1 MPVFNNALAGAAGSG
16 GDAGYKIERS
26 LRFNVSDSTDL
37 SKTFSS
43 AGNRRTWTFSAWI
56 KFCDPAG
63 TSGIFECT
71 YPGSGGTISN
81 TFEVWYTVGQIH
93 ITDYGTYYFT
103 SDARLQDPSAWG
115 HLVIRVDTTEG
126 TQANR
131 IRLYWNGEQLVNTAS
146 GTISQNAD
154 LAVNNSA
161 LHKIGNW
168 RGSTYS
174 NLYFAEIHHVDGQS
188 LAPTSFGEVD
198 ATTGAWN
205 PIEYSGSYGTN
216 GFHLN
221 FSDLNN
227 LGNDNVGSNNWTA
240 NNLTGSVVTYTT
252 SGDTVGAP
260 DDFFDG
266 DRNSYAQ
273 TNNAGTSTFTF
284 GSPIAVPNGR
294 IDLLARPGSG
304 FVYTAVTN
312 VGTQTFAHTG
322 NNWPGG
328 GSYPGHHVINNAS
341 VTSISSITASATGG
355 SNWTMGGFQVAGDPN
370 SVGNQFILDG
380 SASDIDSMVD
390 SPTNYEADSG
400 NNGGNYATLS
410 PIDFKGV
417 QATSLSDGNLKFVSK
432 TGGSYGHGVCA
443 TVAASSGKYY
453 WETTIEAVGSGQLY
467 YGVSKPGWSPD
478 RASDSVTIRHNG
490 NFYNNLSG
498 ATVNSGTLSALA
510 VGDVIGFALN
520 LDDNQLSVSVNG
532 TFHASANPATGAN
545 PNVTLPSD
553 ITLTAQISDFYTGS
567 TVVFNFGQRPFAYTP
582 PNGFKSL
589 CTQNF
594 PDPTIADGSTAFDAV
609 TYAGSGYSNTTNP
622 SQSITGLSFSPDL
635 VWSKARSAAYSH
647 GMFDSVRGANK
658 FLRPNG
664 NQAEITDSGV
674 SSSLVSFDSNGFTL
688 GPDAGV
694 GSINYGGTNYVAWT
708 WDAGSS
714 TVSNTDGSIT
724 SSVKANQTA
733 GFSIVSYTGN
743 NTNGAT
749 VGHGLNATPS
759 LIIIKNRSTAYNW
772 IVLYTDTSKKL
783 YLDLPNTPDSYSQTT
798 RNSSIFTLEN
808 GTAVNGSGDDMIA
821 YCFAPVE
828 GYSSFGPYKGNGS
841 TDGTFVYTG
850 FRPKF
855 ILFKGVDYST
865 DWLIADSSRSTYN
878 VVTNRLFPN
887 RSYYENQASNDFKVD
902 FLSNGFKLRDDDG
915 NAEGSNYFNNTHFYA
930 AFAENPFK
938 ISRAR

>member
-1 MPVFNNALAGAAGSG
+1 MPVFNNTLAGSAGSG
-16 GDAGYKIERS
+16 GPAGYKIERS
-26 LRFNVSDSTDL
+26 LRFNSADSSRLYRTA
-37 SKTFSS
+37 T
-43 AGNRRTWTFSAWI
+43 AGNRQTFTLSWWMKRCDVNESNRRIFAFGLSAQQFSI
-56 KFCDPAG
+56 MHDSNGKLYTYFNLDSPTDVSSQTFDP
-63 TSGIFECT
+63 
-71 YPGSGGTISN
+71 
-81 TFEVWYTVGQIH
+81 QH
-93 ITDYGTYYFT
+93 
-103 SDARLQDPSAWG
+103 RDPSAWA
-115 HLVIRVDTTEG
+115 HYVLAFDTTQSTDSDRIKFYYNGVQVTDFTG
-126 TQANR
+126 TPN
-131 IRLYWNGEQLVNTAS
+131 WPT
-146 GTISQNAD
+146 QNASFKW
-154 LAVNNSA
+154 NNASDTYY
-161 LHKIGNW
+161 IG
-168 RGSTYS
+168 GIGTYHI
-174 NLYFAEIHHVDGQS
+174 NAYLAEIHHVDGQQ
-188 LAPTSFGEVD
+188 LDCTSFGEFD

-216 GFHLN
+216 GFYLD
-221 FSDLNN
+221 FSDNSSDAA
-227 LGNDNVGSNNWTA
+227 LGTDSSGKNNNWTV

-520 LDDNQLSVSVNG
+520 LDDNQL
-532 TFHASANPATGAN
+532 
-545 PNVTLPSD
+545 
-553 ITLTAQISDFYTGS
+553 
-567 TVVFNFGQRPFAYTP
+567 
-582 PNGFKSL
+582 
-589 CTQNF
+589 
-594 PDPTIADGSTAFDAV
+594 
-609 TYAGSGYSNTTNP
+609 
-622 SQSITGLSFSPDL
+622 
-635 VWSKARSAAYSH
+635 
-647 GMFDSVRGANK
+647 
-658 FLRPNG
+658 
-664 NQAEITDSGV
+664 
-674 SSSLVSFDSNGFTL
+674 
-688 GPDAGV
+688 
-694 GSINYGGTNYVAWT
+694 
-708 WDAGSS
+708 
-714 TVSNTDGSIT
+714 
-724 SSVKANQTA
+724 
-733 GFSIVSYTGN
+733 
-743 NTNGAT
+743 
-749 VGHGLNATPS
+749 
-759 LIIIKNRSTAYNW
+759 
-772 IVLYTDTSKKL
+772 
-783 YLDLPNTPDSYSQTT
+783 
-798 RNSSIFTLEN
+798 
-808 GTAVNGSGDDMIA
+808 
-821 YCFAPVE
+821 
-828 GYSSFGPYKGNGS
+828 
-841 TDGTFVYTG
+841 
-850 FRPKF
+850 
-855 ILFKGVDYST
+855 
-865 DWLIADSSRSTYN
+865 
-878 VVTNRLFPN
+878 
-887 RSYYENQASNDFKVD
+887 
-902 FLSNGFKLRDDDG
+902 
-915 NAEGSNYFNNTHFYA
+915 
-930 AFAENPFK
+930 
-938 ISRAR
+938 